1 MAELSETQHMIYPAL
16 PMRDVVLFPSMVV
29 PLFVGRIK
37 SMQAAEIAYQE
48 HDKKIVLVTQR
59 GAAENDPLS
68 QDLYTVGVVAQI
80 LQYLKLPDNTLK
92 ILVEATE
99 RIQVQSWIQEEPY
112 LKAVILCHK
121 IEEMSEREQ
130 EILVK
135 LLIHQF
141 DNYAKLNKKIT
152 QETLLR
158 LQNCQDPQQMT
169 YIISAHL
176 PIRTSEKQYLLEITS
191 LKERIERL
199 LSIIEAEIDLLQVE
213 QRIRSK
219 VKKQMEKT
227 QREYYLNEQIKAIQ
241 EELGN
246 QQHELDKMRQGIES
260 SQMPN
265 DPKSKAFAEI
275 DRLKMMPPLS
285 AEASVSRS
293 YIEALISYPW
303 GKETQDKYDLK
314 NAITKLNAQH
324 DGLDKIKERII
335 EHLAV
340 QKRVKKIRGP
350 IICLVGPPGVGK
362 TSLAASIAEAM
373 NRKFIRIA
381 LGGVRDE
388 AEIRGHRRTYVG
400 AMPGKIIQKITKI
413 GVQNP
418 LILLDEIDKMSQD
431 FRGDPASALLE
442 VLDPEQNS
450 QFNDHYLDVDIDLSN
465 VMFIATSNSFQ
476 IPPALLDRLEVLK
489 LSGYTEDEKLL
500 IAQNHLVPK
509 LKLSHGLKSKELY
522 FEPNALQCIIRHY
535 TLEAGVR
542 CLERE
547 IAKVCRKHV
556 KELASHPRSNP
567 RLLLSEGDLEPYL
580 GSRKFRYYHDLS
592 EARVGIVKG
601 LAWTEVGGEELTI
614 ECAMYPGKAKITLT
628 GKLGNIMQESIQAAY
643 SVVRARSEQWGVS
656 SSFFEEHD
664 FHIHVPEGA
673 TPKDGP
679 SAGITMCTALFS
691 CLLHKPIPSD
701 IAMTGEITL
710 RGDVLRIGGLK
721 EKLLAAKRSNMRLVL
736 IPKDNESDLKD
747 LPANIKDPI
756 KVQLVSR
763 IEEVLEAVF
772 GQSWAERHPQ
782 TRLET

>member
-1 MAELSETQHMIYPAL
+1 MLELNESQKAYPVL

-37 SMQAAEIAYQE
+37 SMQAADIAYQDY
-48 HDKKIVLVTQR
+48 DKKIVLLTQR

-68 QDLYTVGVVAQI
+68 SDLYSIGVVAQI
-80 LQYLKLPDNTLK
+80 LQYLKLPDNTIK
-92 ILVEATE
+92 ILVEATD
-99 RIQVQSWIQEEPY
+99 RVQIMSWIQEEPY
-112 LKAVILCHK
+112 LKVSVMPHQVD
-121 IEEMSEREQ
+121 EMTEREQ
-130 EILVK
+130 EILAK
-135 LLIHQF
+135 LLVHQF

-169 YIISAHL
+169 YIVSANL
-176 PIRTSEKQYLLEITS
+176 PIRTAEKQYLLEITS
-191 LKERIERL
+191 LKDRVERL

-241 EELGN
+241 EELGT
-246 QQHELDKMRQGIES
+246 QQPEVEKMRMSVES
-260 SQMPN
+260 SAMSKEA
-265 DPKSKAFAEI
+265 KSKAILEI
-275 DRLKMMPPLS
+275 DRFKMMAPLS
-285 AEASVSRS
+285 AEAAVSRG
-293 YIEALISYPW
+293 YIEALLSFPW
-303 GKETQDKYDLK
+303 GKKTKDKYDLST
-314 NAITKLNAQH
+314 AIEKLNAEH
-324 DGLDKIKERII
+324 DGLDNVKERIL

-362 TSLAASIAEAM
+362 TSLAASIAAAM
-373 NRKFIRIA
+373 SRKFIRIA

-400 AMPGKIIQKITKI
+400 AMPGKIIQKIIKI

-442 VLDPEQNS
+442 VLDPEQNN
-450 QFNDHYLDVDIDLSN
+450 QFNDHYLDVDIDLSD

-476 IPPALLDRLEVLK
+476 IPPALLDRLEVIK
-489 LSGYTEDEKLL
+489 LSGYTEDEKLS
-500 IAQNHLVPK
+500 IAQNHLITK
-509 LKLSHGLKSKELY
+509 LEKNHGLKAQELSLSQSAI
-522 FEPNALQCIIRHY
+522 EAIIRHY

-542 CLERE
+542 SLERE
-547 IAKVCRKHV
+547 IAKICRKQVKAALSKKPLSCHV
-556 KELASHPRSNP
+556 TSAA
-567 RLLLSEGDLEPYL
+567 DLEVYL
-580 GSRKFRYYHDLS
+580 GAPKYRYYHDLD

-628 GKLGNIMQESIQAAY
+628 GKLGDTMQESIQAAY
-643 SVVRARSEQWGVS
+643 SVVRARSAKWGVS
-656 SSFFEEHD
+656 TTFFEEHD

-691 CLLHKPIPSD
+691 CLFNKAVPSD

-721 EKLLAAKRSNMRLVL
+721 EKLLAARRANMRLVL
-736 IPKDNESDLKD
+736 IPKDNEADLKD
-747 LPANIKDPI
+747 LPDNIKNAI
-756 KVQLVSR
+756 HVQLVTH
-763 IEEVLEAVF
+763 IEDVLEAVF
-772 GQSWAERHPQ
+772 GHDWAHYHHP
-782 TRLET
+782 ES